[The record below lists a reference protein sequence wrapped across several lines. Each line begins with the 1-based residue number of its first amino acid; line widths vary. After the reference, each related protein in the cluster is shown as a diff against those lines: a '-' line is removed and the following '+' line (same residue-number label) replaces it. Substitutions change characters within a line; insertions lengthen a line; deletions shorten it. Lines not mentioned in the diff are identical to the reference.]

1 MSDLF
6 PAQYK
11 LFHYFIIY
19 VSEDIKFIVKHKQT
33 NQRVVEEKLP
43 TAGTKNEL
51 NSLMIKVNYTFP
63 VVLNILAL

>member
-19 VSEDIKFIVKHKQT
+19 VSEDIKFIVKHTQT
-33 NQRVVEEKLP
+33 NQRIVEEKLR